1 MHWQILLPPRYGH
14 CRGGGGPGPRPE
26 HALRSG
32 RFHHRFLFLRRVR
45 GGGLWGVRWARGKN
59 HTASEPRAHKK
70 VFVTYDQGTQEGV
83 NRVSVAPSSS
93 V

>member
-1 MHWQILLPPRYGH
+1 M
-14 CRGGGGPGPRPE
+14 PE
-26 HALRSG
+26 HAPEIWTLPSP
-32 RFHHRFLFLRRVR
+32 LPLPLRRVR